1 MDKKLNIEPLNG
13 KNYHN
18 WKFRVEM
25 LLAEYDVS
33 AMIQSKVN
41 TTVPAELKKDNKAK
55 SILVQC
61 VEDTEIESLR
71 DCKSVF
77 QMWNVL
83 KGKYEKKGLPGQLYL
98 KRKLLSMKLK
108 ENKSPIKFLEEFE
121 NTVRQLKAA
130 DVKLED
136 QNLICN
142 LLLSLPPSYETFVTV
157 IENLSDVT
165 YKTVKSKLLAEDE
178 KRRMGNGE

>member
-1 MDKKLNIEPLNG
+1 
-13 KNYHN
+13 
-18 WKFRVEM
+18 M

-71 DCKSVF
+71 DYKSAF

-83 KGKYEKKGLPGQLYL
+83 NGKYEKKGLPGQLY
-98 KRKLLSMKLK
+98 
-108 ENKSPIKFLEEFE
+108 
-121 NTVRQLKAA
+121 
-130 DVKLED
+130 
-136 QNLICN
+136 
-142 LLLSLPPSYETFVTV
+142 
-157 IENLSDVT
+157 
-165 YKTVKSKLLAEDE
+165 
-178 KRRMGNGE
+178 